1 MTSLKDALCDQLRA
15 TAKTLTLLGFP
26 YWAGK
31 LDAIRQSAEVLPYE
45 QTVAAIASLFGG
57 FGTLMDLAVDPSE
70 LPQGISEDVANLELL
85 GAINALYDHV
95 KPVEPR
101 SAISS
106 EPEAR
111 RTER

>member
-1 MTSLKDALCDQLRA
+1 M
-15 TAKTLTLLGFP
+15 
-26 YWAGK
+26 
-31 LDAIRQSAEVLPYE
+31 
-45 QTVAAIASLFGG
+45 
-57 FGTLMDLAVDPSE
+57 MDLAVDPSE

-95 KPVEPR
+95 KPGEPR

-111 RTER
+111 RTEG